1 MTDPADT
8 EIEAQNPGREPI
20 FNIPGFILV
29 IIALCVIV
37 FLLETY
43 IFSDEQAND
52 FLFNFAF
59 IPARFSEYG
68 GFTSPAALL
77 TTVTYSLMHGSIAHI
92 GLNMIWLIAFGSPLA
107 ARIGPWRMT
116 LFWIV
121 TSIAAVMT
129 HFAVYPDSVV
139 PLVGASGAISG
150 MMGAA
155 ARFGFRRSTKRDSAA
170 FVGDILPIMVA
181 LRMRTVLTFLGV
193 WFATNIV
200 TGMLSVGVD
209 SSASIAWEA
218 HIGGFIIGFFFISM
232 FDRPGKTRL
241 ETEPLV

>member
-1 MTDPADT
+1 MNDPADIRNRST
-8 EIEAQNPGREPI
+8 RGEPI
-20 FNIPGFILV
+20 FNIPGVVLV
-29 IIALCVIV
+29 IMGLCGIV
-37 FLLETY
+37 FVLETY
-43 IFSDEQAND
+43 VLSDEQNNE
-52 FLFNFAF
+52 FLLNFAF

-68 GFTSPAALL
+68 GFTSPAAWL

-92 GLNMIWLIAFGSPLA
+92 ALNMIWLAAFGSPLA
-107 ARIGPWRMT
+107 ARIGPLRMT

-129 HFAVYPDSVV
+129 HFAVYPDSIA

-155 ARFGFRRSTKRDSAA
+155 ARFGFRRSPLRNSAA
-170 FVGDILPIMVA
+170 FVGDILPIGVA

-193 WFATNIV
+193 WFVTNIL

-209 SSASIAWEA
+209 SSATIAWEA
-218 HIGGFIIGFFFISM
+218 HIGGFLVGFLGISL
-232 FDRPGKTRL
+232 FDRRDNGRMDPEL
-241 ETEPLV
+241 MV